1 MYVLKAPS
9 GWDKFRRSS
18 PPAQKKDA
26 NGNRMFERYDR
37 PLEYDKDGKQ
47 KPQKSREPLLDF
59 PVLPD
64 VIGTQEPW
72 WYFEAVRRIDP
83 RIRWIDI
90 TMRMALEGRPSEN
103 SLNQDGVRNRPK
115 YGMRS
120 WFPKQVHQ
128 NHNARRDAVMG
139 MLSDEQIAANTTRGT
154 TPGLKDPALG
164 EAGGRIPHPEGRKGL
179 GVRRGPRKKGPSKA
193 SQEVSDNEADDKV
206 AESEYGDDEASD
218 KEDSDSWTDP
228 IESRVKRTRRTMR
241 QSTFEAAKNWSWK
254 GNTLVDG
261 KGLGKSRP
269 SLPEQSTELQ
279 APADGRVKR
288 KLEEDGG
295 ERLDLPRKKRVVAHP
310 SGTPSQSRP
319 FQLPRNL
326 ATQSFASNQ
335 AYHKTATRPRIR
347 RRLDWHAID
356 HGTPY
361 DLTSYVRQK
370 MVSSFY
376 SLTLS

>member
-1 MYVLKAPS
+1 
-9 GWDKFRRSS
+9 
-18 PPAQKKDA
+18 
-26 NGNRMFERYDR
+26 MFERYDR
-37 PLEYDKDGKQ
+37 PLEYDKDGKR

-128 NHNARRDAVMG
+128 NHNARREAVMG

-154 TPGLKDPALG
+154 TPGLKDPTLG
-164 EAGGRIPHPEGRKGL
+164 EAGGRITHPEGRKGL
-179 GVRRGPRKKGPSKA
+179 GVRRGPRKKGPSKT
-193 SQEVSDNEADDKV
+193 SLENSDNEADDKV

-218 KEDSDSWTDP
+218 KEDLDSWTDP
-228 IESRVKRTRRTMR
+228 IESQVKRTRRMTR
-241 QSTFEAAKNWSWK
+241 QSTFEVAKNWSWK
-254 GNTLVDG
+254 GDTLVDG

-269 SLPEQSTELQ
+269 SPPKQSPEFQ
-279 APADGRVKR
+279 APADGGVKR
-288 KLEEDGG
+288 KSEEDGE
-295 ERLDLPRKKRVVAHP
+295 ERPELPRKKRVVAHP
-310 SGTPSQSRP
+310 SDTQYQSRP
-319 FQLPRNL
+319 FELPCNL

-335 AYHKTATRPRIR
+335 AYHRAATRPRVQ
-347 RRLDWHAID
+347 RRLDWHAIE
-356 HGTPY
+356 HATPY
-361 DLTSYVRQK
+361 DLTSYVRQNK
-370 MVSSFY
+370 VSSLY
-376 SLTLS
+376 SLTLF